1 MFSCKGEEG
10 NIGMGGRG
18 GRGGRGWGE
27 GGSGRILVFPAHR
40 QPKSIGGGETSPP
53 DLGAHLWVHT
63 EGTPHNGNFEGWGSM
78 ARGLEGIRIGTSD
91 RFGRG
96 RGE

>member
-1 MFSCKGEEG
+1 ME
-10 NIGMGGRG
+10 GGRG
-18 GRGGRGWGE
+18 REEGVGGEAPGLC
-27 GGSGRILVFPAHR
+27 SLPQTAT
-40 QPKSIGGGETSPP
+40 GGGETSPP

-63 EGTPHNGNFEGWGSM
+63 EGPPPFAGV
-78 ARGLEGIRIGTSD
+78 EGILIETSD